1 MPVILHVDPSAADRD
16 TIREA
21 LASQESWTVEG
32 AASYEEARER
42 LQLHPVD
49 LILSEVDLG
58 DGEWRDLISAVR
70 NRHMTTSVFLVSS
83 SLTVESAAQAA
94 RDGAE
99 AVLAKDSDPSEWL
112 FPIECAIE
120 RAASRAL
127 RQAAE
132 GSLTQETLTFTLENE
147 KSRVPHLV
155 NLLVEHCDRFGLID
169 DRDRMRIQVALEEA
183 LLNSIIHGNLEVS
196 SRLREIE
203 GDVFENA
210 IVERKALEPFR
221 SRRVTLVAEYN
232 HAGARFK
239 IRDEGPGFDVEKV
252 RNPTEDDAIA
262 LASGRGILLMRSF
275 MDAIDYSDKGNEVTM
290 YKRRSASLSPVEGQA
305 AMACAVAT
313 M

>member
-1 MPVILHVDPSAADRD
+1 MPVILHVDPSSTDRD
-16 TIREA
+16 TVREA
-21 LASQESWTVEG
+21 LASQEAWTVEG

-70 NRHMTTSVFLVSS
+70 NRHMTTSVFIVSS

-99 AVLAKDSDPSEWL
+99 AVLAKDGDPGEWL
-112 FPIECAIE
+112 FPMECAIE

-132 GSLTQETLTFTLENE
+132 SSLTQETLTFTLENE
-147 KSRVPHLV
+147 KCRIPHLV
-155 NLLVEHCDRFGLID
+155 NLLIEHCDRFNLID

-196 SRLREIE
+196 SRLREVE
-203 GDVFENA
+203 GDAFENA
-210 IVERKALEPFR
+210 ITERKSLEPFR
-221 SRRVTLVAEYN
+221 SRRVTLTAEYT
-232 HAGARFK
+232 HDGAMFK

-275 MDAIDYSDKGNEVTM
+275 MDSIDYSDRGNEVIM
-290 YKRRSASLSPVEGQA
+290 YKRRSATLTPIQEQA
-305 AMACAVAT
+305 AMTCGASG